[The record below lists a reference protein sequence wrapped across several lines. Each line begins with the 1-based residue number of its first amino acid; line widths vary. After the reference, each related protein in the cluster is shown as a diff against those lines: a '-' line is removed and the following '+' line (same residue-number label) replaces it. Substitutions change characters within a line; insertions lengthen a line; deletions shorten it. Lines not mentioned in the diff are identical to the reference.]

1 MFRLPYLQEVLYY
14 LMAVDVDLCVAGD
27 LKDPV
32 NQLPIRKSLTILS
45 TSETMINALTGLR
58 CNGQHT
64 HQSIEGQT
72 KFQGQTMNRSTFT
85 EHYPRKFARLLAR
98 RPGVLGNS
106 P

>member
-1 MFRLPYLQEVLYY
+1 
-14 LMAVDVDLCVAGD
+14 MAVDVDLCVAGD